1 MESKSDRMDRI
12 MQTLE
17 KVGISG
23 KQKRFIHH
31 LSGGEKQRV
40 AIARALL
47 NDPEL
52 IIADEPTGNL
62 DPETALEVM
71 DLFEEL
77 HRKGNTVI
85 LATHDY
91 RLIKRY
97 NHPVIR
103 CENQR
108 IHKLEPVGS

>member
-1 MESKSDRMDRI
+1 MNPLEISVIVS
-12 MQTLE
+12 TYNAEEWLE
-17 KVGISG
+17 KVLWGFEI
-23 KQKRFIHH
+23 QTYRNF
-31 LSGGEKQRV
+31 
-40 AIARALL
+40 
-47 NDPEL
+47 EL

-62 DPETALEVM
+62 DPETAIEVM

-91 RLIKRY
+91 RLIKKY

-103 CENQR
+103 CENQG
-108 IHKLEPVGS
+108 IHKVEPVGS

>member
-1 MESKSDRMDRI
+1 
-12 MQTLE
+12 
-17 KVGISG
+17 
-23 KQKRFIHH
+23 
-31 LSGGEKQRV
+31 
-40 AIARALL
+40 
-47 NDPEL
+47 
-52 IIADEPTGNL
+52 
-62 DPETALEVM
+62 
-71 DLFEEL
+71 LFEEL

-103 CENQR
+103 CENQG